1 MWEPLQGPLASPSD
15 NVKTQTLWVI
25 GTALQNNPAAQKAV
39 RAFFSRNT
47 PTLTLP
53 LAWDASESQCL
64 ALDPL
69 PTVLSCLSPSVRS
82 SKQLRSKAIYALSGL
97 LKHNTA
103 VIASFETAG
112 GWDALRGTFSGTI
125 TPARSSIHL
134 IQIHLFC
141 GSADSDISVRRKTA
155 FLLSSLTPSVVMTQ
169 AVAPPGGRISGAGKD
184 DPQVVHPN
192 SHASIMADPASGCSP
207 CLCGS

>member
-103 VIASFETAG
+103 AIASFETAG
-112 GWDALRGTFSGTI
+112 GWDALRGTLSGTI
-125 TPARSSIHL
+125 TPARSSVLPHNL
-134 IQIHLFC
+134 NLP
-141 GSADSDISVRRKTA
+141 ISRLRRLGHQRPAQDRISPQQPPHTVRRHD
-155 FLLSSLTPSVVMTQ
+155 SSRRTPRRENT
-169 AVAPPGGRISGAGKD
+169 
-184 DPQVVHPN
+184 
-192 SHASIMADPASGCSP
+192 
-207 CLCGS
+207 